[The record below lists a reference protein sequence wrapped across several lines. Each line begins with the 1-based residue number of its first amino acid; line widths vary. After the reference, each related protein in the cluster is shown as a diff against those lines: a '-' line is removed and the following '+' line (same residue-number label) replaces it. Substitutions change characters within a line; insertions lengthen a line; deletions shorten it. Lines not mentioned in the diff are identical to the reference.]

1 MRVSSHN
8 EALTPA
14 LSRRERESAVALR
27 LPAAPTLAL
36 ALLIAFIV
44 AVQLGAV
51 PVSLGDWLALGRSDS
66 AGAQVLWQIRLPRA
80 LMCMA
85 VGAALALSGAL
96 MQGLFRNPL
105 ADPGLIGVS
114 AGASC
119 AAALTLTVF
128 AGLQWSLPPTWRPWV
143 LPVAAFGGALA
154 VCLLLERMAT
164 WLLGAS
170 IAGLLLA
177 GLAINAVAG
186 SVVGLCTYLATDE
199 QLRNLTFWQLG
210 SMAGAGWGIVA
221 ALGVALML
229 GFGQARRLAR
239 ALNAL
244 ALGEQVAGHVGID
257 VAHLRRRCILVVA
270 LLCGLAV
277 AWTGLIAFVGLIAPH
292 LVRSWAGA
300 DQRRV
305 LPLAMLAGA
314 LLMLVADTLGRTV
327 AIPAEVPVGIFTAL
341 LGGPFLLLVLRSA
354 GLGRRA
360 AV

>member
-1 MRVSSHN
+1 MSVVQ
-8 EALTPA
+8 
-14 LSRRERESAVALR
+14 SA
-27 LPAAPTLAL
+27 PAAARRPKANWPRPQPGPTLAIALLL
-36 ALLIAFIV
+36 ALLV
-44 AVQLGAV
+44 AVQVGAV
-51 PVSLGDWLALGRSDS
+51 PVSLADWLAPLQADGAALPGS
-66 AGAQVLWQIRLPRA
+66 AQVLWQIRLPRA
-80 LMCMA
+80 LMCIA

-119 AAALTLTVF
+119 AAALTLTVLS
-128 AGLQWSLPPTWRPWV
+128 GLQVALPPAWRPWV

-186 SVVGLCTYLATDE
+186 SVVGLCTFLATDE

-210 SMAGAGWGIVA
+210 SMAGAGWGIVG
-221 ALGVALML
+221 ALALAL
-229 GFGQARRLAR
+229 LLATWQARRLAR

-244 ALGEQVAGHVGID
+244 SLGEQVAGHVGID

-270 LLCGLAV
+270 LLCGMAV
-277 AWTGLIAFVGLIAPH
+277 AWTGLIGFVGLMAPH

-327 AIPAEVPVGIFTAL
+327 AVPAEVPVGIFTAL
-341 LGGPFLLLVLRSA
+341 LGGPFLLLVLRSS

-360 AV
+360 AF